1 MAAANPTKLGSNV
14 PVEKS
19 KQVVQYFGEGADKVK
34 FVADPNASLIRVYA
48 NGCILM
54 DY

>member
-1 MAAANPTKLGSNV
+1 MAAANPTKLGSSA
-14 PVEKS
+14 PVEQT
-19 KQVVQYFGEGADKVK
+19 KQVIQYFGVGADKVK